1 MLLLTSTQHFAVQ
14 LIFLERWTLTAIH
27 DVMNAWSGLGAALIT
42 LWRQQRVAASV
53 VATLEVTIYLACI
66 SILHITTLALFSMET
81 FNNVGSVTTSTIIG
95 MPSITNISYNPYG
108 SLIICYLCNLSCG
121 HPHWQGHIYADAKLL
136 EKHFTTSA
144 ISVECQTLINVGSVQ
159 QHAL

>member
-1 MLLLTSTQHFAVQ
+1 MHFAVQ

-95 MPSITNISYNPYG
+95 MPSITNISYNPGIYMLMQNF
-108 SLIICYLCNLSCG
+108 SRSTSQLLPYLS
-121 HPHWQGHIYADAKLL
+121 
-136 EKHFTTSA
+136 SA
-144 ISVECQTLINVGSVQ
+144 RP
-159 QHAL
+159 